1 MGYRVLGAD
10 EGWSMR
16 ARAGKPAQNN
26 RISRFTKMVSAI
38 ESAID
43 QTRQPGMKRTWVR
56 SPDRFQIA
64 IIYGV
69 ASTSSGRQSATQCP
83 NDVIDGKCE
92 EDATDHRTYL
102 LVRQRGPLG
111 HRSGDAPGDL
121 LPPANK
127 SRLSKLSGVHR
138 PHFRS
143 IALGSETLPIPRR
156 PAAGR
161 RGREYALRLLSRLVS
176 GLAHRLDAARHAA
189 HALPEPIGTLCAI
202 GNGPGDLSSIEILEL
217 LTSWHRHPEYLAT
230 ARARVV
236 ERRGSS
242 QCGNRGTTRDQRRLR
257 PLDEADHT
265 LASTLST

>member
-1 MGYRVLGAD
+1 
-10 EGWSMR
+10 
-16 ARAGKPAQNN
+16 
-26 RISRFTKMVSAI
+26 MVSAI

-83 NDVIDGKCE
+83 NDVVDGKCE
-92 EDATDHRTYL
+92 EDPTDHRTNL

-111 HRSGDAPGDL
+111 HRSGDAPGNL

-143 IALGSETLPIPRR
+143 IALGLR
-156 PAAGR
+156 PPGPSASRQPA
-161 RGREYALRLLSRLVS
+161 GREYALRLLSRLVS

-217 LTSWHRHPEYLAT
+217 LTSRHRHPEYLAT

-242 QCGNRGTTRDQRRLR
+242 QSGNRDTTRDQRRLR
-257 PLDEADHT
+257 ALDEAGHT
-265 LASTLST
+265 LGSTLST

>member
-1 MGYRVLGAD
+1 VGYRVL

-16 ARAGKPAQNN
+16 APAGKPAQNN

-83 NDVIDGKCE
+83 NDVVDGKCE
-92 EDATDHRTYL
+92 EDPTDHRTYV

-127 SRLSKLSGVHR
+127 SRLSKLNSVHHPHLSGVHR

-143 IALGSETLPIPRR
+143 IALGLRPSRSLGIRQPAGARVRATPFSPPCQRSRSPSGRCSTRCSRAARTDRHASPRR
-156 PAAGR
+156 
-161 RGREYALRLLSRLVS
+161 
-176 GLAHRLDAARHAA
+176 
-189 HALPEPIGTLCAI
+189 
-202 GNGPGDLSSIEILEL
+202 
-217 LTSWHRHPEYLAT
+217 
-230 ARARVV
+230 
-236 ERRGSS
+236 
-242 QCGNRGTTRDQRRLR
+242 
-257 PLDEADHT
+257 
-265 LASTLST
+265 